1 MYYLNSFLLYG
12 LLGFIMESTLFK
24 ISEPSRVSGVL
35 YGPITLVYGLGGIAL
50 TLADKYILSKIK
62 CNKDIKIILSF
73 YNFSTYLNHSRIF
86 IWLSLCK
93 LIFNTEMWNYH
104 NKPLHI
110 GKYICI
116 EYIPLWGLLGT
127 LIIYVLKPFFDKII
141 KLIPKE
147 ATYLS
152 YLIMI
157 LDIIIT
163 LFTK

>member
-1 MYYLNSFLLYG
+1 MYYL
-12 LLGFIMESTLFK
+12 
-24 ISEPSRVSGVL
+24 
-35 YGPITLVYGLGGIAL
+35 
-50 TLADKYILSKIK
+50 
-62 CNKDIKIILSF
+62 ILSF
-73 YNFSTYLNHSRIF
+73 IILALILTTVEF
-86 IWLSLCK
+86 LSGYLCK

-104 NKPLHI
+104 NKPYHI
-110 GKYICI
+110 GKYICL

>member
-12 LLGFIMESTLFK
+12 LLGFVMESTLFK

-35 YGPITLVYGLGGIAL
+35 YGSITLVYGLGGIAL

-62 CNKDIKIILSF
+62 CNKILKIILSF
-73 YNFSTYLNHSRIF
+73 ILLALILTTVEL
-86 IWLSLCK
+86 LSGYLCK

-104 NKPLHI
+104 NKPYHI
-110 GKYICI
+110 GKYICL

-147 ATYLS
+147 ATYLL

>member
-12 LLGFIMESTLFK
+12 ILGFIMESTLFK
-24 ISEPSRVSGVL
+24 ITEPSRVSGVL

-62 CNKDIKIILSF
+62 CNKVLKIILSF
-73 YNFSTYLNHSRIF
+73 LLLAIILTSVEL
-86 IWLSLCK
+86 LSGYLCK

-104 NKPLHI
+104 DKLYHI
-110 GKYICI
+110 GKYICL
-116 EYIPLWGLLGT
+116 EYIPLWGLLGI

-147 ATYLS
+147 ATYLL